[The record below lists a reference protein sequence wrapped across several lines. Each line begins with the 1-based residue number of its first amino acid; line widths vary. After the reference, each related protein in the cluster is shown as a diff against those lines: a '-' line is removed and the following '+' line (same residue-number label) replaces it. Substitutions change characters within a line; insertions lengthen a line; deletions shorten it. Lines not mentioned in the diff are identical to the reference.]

1 MVSTNYND
9 HLNILEFY
17 KMKIPKSKRETKK
30 AAERILAKKICN
42 CVSAIVKSKRPL
54 VPLAKTRKR
63 TKKAKEQAAVAICRN
78 SIFRKKGIMNYTYT
92 CKKKQ
97 KLIPGKN
104 GDCLMKYTRKPSI
117 KGGKKK
123 RKYTKKGGGDGDD
136 NYRLGLQPLIPDK
149 QFNWRDNIRG
159 KVLSKEEISSII
171 GYGGPMSK
179 LSGLLVNNDVIV
191 SKDSINYYFYYVEP
205 CNAGNYP
212 KETDE
217 CEATKIPINDK
228 RVSANNPFA
237 RDPRDPVPGIYFKPD
252 HPPITPTCKN
262 RKRKCPDDFPQ
273 SNNSPTTTTNI
284 FSLPR

>member
-9 HLNILEFY
+9 HVNILEFY
-17 KMKIPKSKRETKK
+17 KMNIPKSKRETKK

-104 GDCLMKYTRKPSI
+104 GDCLMKYTRKTSI

-123 RKYTKKGGGDGDD
+123 RKYTKKGGYDD
-136 NYRLGLQPLIPDK
+136 IPHVFTNLSNLIPEKRYDW
-149 QFNWRDNIRG
+149 QQNIRG
-159 KVLSKEEISSII
+159 QIINDEERKQIFNRRGIFKLIPELNDKKEVII
-171 GYGGPMSK
+171 TKETKENKTYYNFYFIGACEAGIYDKEDDECIPVSLPIK
-179 LSGLLVNNDVIV
+179 SIV
-191 SKDSINYYFYYVEP
+191 SS
-205 CNAGNYP
+205 
-212 KETDE
+212 
-217 CEATKIPINDK
+217 
-228 RVSANNPFA
+228 NNPFRSQKQKIGSPSA
-237 RDPRDPVPGIYFKPD
+237 QN
-252 HPPITPTCKN
+252 TN
-262 RKRKCPDDFPQ
+262 KRKLY
-273 SNNSPTTTTNI
+273 SNESPT
-284 FSLPR
+284 SVGAPLPEPEPKKQK